1 VERTSP
7 SRAPRALAGFLGH
20 WRGSTRFASGAWGPE
35 RTVDAEVTYTPVAGG
50 SAVVQS
56 YSHREPDGTHFE
68 GHGIFTVDP
77 DHQDVF
83 WYYVDNAGP
92 APAAAARCTWHNG
105 ALRVERHG
113 GAGWTRHT
121 LRVDGDVLT
130 HVPELRARGDK
141 AMGDSGMH
149 EEAGAVDGT
158 GSAYVPF
165 MTSSFQRS

>member
-1 VERTSP
+1 MEQTSP
-7 SRAPRALAGFLGH
+7 GRAPHALAGFLGR

-77 DHQDVF
+77 DHHDVF

-92 APAAAARCTWHNG
+92 APAAAVRCTWHNG
-105 ALRVERHG
+105 ALRVERRG
-113 GAGWTRHT
+113 SSGWTRHT

-130 HVPELRARGDK
+130 HVTELRTRGDK
-141 AMGDSGMH
+141 AMRDSGLH

>member
-1 VERTSP
+1 
-7 SRAPRALAGFLGH
+7 
-20 WRGSTRFASGAWGPE
+20 
-35 RTVDAEVTYTPVAGG
+35 VTYTPVAGG

-92 APAAAARCTWHNG
+92 APAAAVRCTWHNG
-105 ALRVERHG
+105 ALRVERHS

-121 LRVDGDVLT
+121 LRVDGDVLM
-130 HVPELRARGDK
+130 HVTELRTRAGK
-141 AMGDSGMH
+141 ATVDSVTH
-149 EEAGAVDGT
+149 EESGASNGT
-158 GSAYVPF
+158 GSSYVPF

>member
-1 VERTSP
+1 
-7 SRAPRALAGFLGH
+7 
-20 WRGSTRFASGAWGPE
+20 
-35 RTVDAEVTYTPVAGG
+35 
-50 SAVVQS
+50 VVQS

-92 APAAAARCTWHNG
+92 APAAAVRCTWHNG
-105 ALRVERHG
+105 ALRVERRG

-130 HVPELRARGDK
+130 HVTELRTRGDK
-141 AMGDSGMH
+141 ATGDSGMH
-149 EEAGAVDGT
+149 EEAGVADGT

-165 MTSSFQRS
+165 MSSSFQRS

>member
-1 VERTSP
+1 MEPTSP
-7 SRAPRALAGFLGH
+7 GRAPRAFAGFLGH
-20 WRGSTRFASGAWGPE
+20 WRGSTWFAAGPWGPE

-56 YSHREPDGTHFE
+56 YSHREHDGTHSE

-92 APAAAARCTWHNG
+92 APAAASRCTWHNG
-105 ALRVERHG
+105 ALRVERRG

-121 LRVDGDVLT
+121 LRLEGDVLT
-130 HVPELRARGDK
+130 HVTELHTRGDTST
-141 AMGDSGMH
+141 GDSRMH
-149 EEAGAVDGT
+149 EEAGAADGT

>member
-1 VERTSP
+1 VEPTSP
-7 SRAPRALAGFLGH
+7 GRAPRAFAGFLGH
-20 WRGSTRFASGAWGPE
+20 WRGSTWFAAGPWGPE

-56 YSHREPDGTHFE
+56 YSHREHDGTHSE

-92 APAAAARCTWHNG
+92 APAAASRCTWHNG
-105 ALRVERHG
+105 ALRVERRG

-121 LRVDGDVLT
+121 LRLEGDVLT
-130 HVPELRARGDK
+130 HVTELHTRGDTST
-141 AMGDSGMH
+141 GDSRMH
-149 EEAGAVDGT
+149 EEAGAADGT

>member
-1 VERTSP
+1 MERTSP
-7 SRAPRALAGFLGH
+7 SRVPRALAGFLGH

-130 HVPELRARGDK
+130 HVTELRTRGDK
-141 AMGDSGMH
+141 AVGDSGVH
-149 EEAGAVDGT
+149 EETGAVDGT

>member
-1 VERTSP
+1 VN
-7 SRAPRALAGFLGH
+7 
-20 WRGSTRFASGAWGPE
+20 
-35 RTVDAEVTYTPVAGG
+35 YTPVAGG

-92 APAAAARCTWHNG
+92 AQATAARCTWHNG
-105 ALRVERHG
+105 ALRVERRG
-113 GAGWTRHT
+113 SAGWTRHT

-130 HVPELRARGDK
+130 HVTELRTHREK
-141 AMGDSGMH
+141 APEDNATS
-149 EEAGAVDGT
+149 EEPAAADGT

>member
-1 VERTSP
+1 MERTSP
-7 SRAPRALAGFLGH
+7 GRAPRALAGFLGR
-20 WRGSTRFASGAWGPE
+20 WRGSTRLAAGAWGPE
-35 RTVDAEVTYTPVAGG
+35 RTVNAEVTYTPVAGG

-56 YSHREPDGTHFE
+56 YSHREADGTHFE

-83 WYYVDNAGP
+83 WYYIDNAGP
-92 APAAAARCTWHNG
+92 APAAAARCTWHDG
-105 ALRVERHG
+105 ALRVERRG

-130 HVPELRARGDK
+130 HVTELRTRGDT
-141 AMGDSGMH
+141 AAGEIGMH
-149 EEAGAVDGT
+149 EEAGAADGT

-165 MTSSFQRS
+165 MTSWFQRS

>member
-1 VERTSP
+1 MERTP
-7 SRAPRALAGFLGH
+7 PGRAPKALAGFLGH
-20 WRGSTRFASGAWGPE
+20 WRGITRFAAGPWGPE
-35 RTVDAEVTYTPVAGG
+35 RAVDAEVTYTPVAGG

-56 YSHREPDGTHFE
+56 YRHLEPDGTHFE

-92 APAAAARCTWHNG
+92 ALAAAARCTWQHG
-105 ALRVERHG
+105 ALRVEREG

-121 LRVDGDVLT
+121 LRVDGGVLT
-130 HVPELRARGDK
+130 HVTELRTRGGK
-141 AMGDSGMH
+141 SAEQGAGMP
-149 EEAGAVDGT
+149 DGT

-165 MTSSFQRS
+165 LTSSFQRADSSR

>member
-1 VERTSP
+1 MERTPP
-7 SRAPRALAGFLGH
+7 SRAPGALVAFLGR
-20 WRGSTRFASGAWGPE
+20 WRGSTRFAAGPWGPE

-56 YSHREPDGTHFE
+56 YRHLEPDGTHSE

-92 APAAAARCTWHNG
+92 APVAAARCTWHDG
-105 ALRVERHG
+105 ALRVERRG

-121 LRVDGDVLT
+121 LRVDGNVLT
-130 HVPELRARGDK
+130 HITELRTRGGKTTSTTTDGSG
-141 AMGDSGMH
+141 GD
-149 EEAGAVDGT
+149 DGT
-158 GSAYVPF
+158 GPAYVPF

>member
-1 VERTSP
+1 MDRTS
-7 SRAPRALAGFLGH
+7 SGRAPQALAGFLGR
-20 WRGSTRFASGAWGPE
+20 WRGSTRFAAGPWGPE

-56 YSHREPDGTHFE
+56 YSHREPDGAHSE

-77 DHQDVF
+77 DHHDVF

-105 ALRVERHG
+105 ALRVERRG

-121 LRVDGDVLT
+121 LRVEGDVLT
-130 HVPELRARGDK
+130 HVTELRIRGDK
-141 AMGDSGMH
+141 ASEG
-149 EEAGAVDGT
+149 EPGAADGT

>member
-1 VERTSP
+1 VDRTSP
-7 SRAPRALAGFLGH
+7 GRAPRALAGFLGH
-20 WRGSTRFASGAWGPE
+20 WRGSTRFAAGPWGPE

-56 YSHREPDGTHFE
+56 YSHREPDGTHSE

-83 WYYVDNAGP
+83 WYYVDSAGP
-92 APAAAARCTWHNG
+92 APAAASRCTWHDG
-105 ALRVERHG
+105 ALRVERRG

-121 LRVDGDVLT
+121 LRLEGDVLT
-130 HVPELRARGDK
+130 HVTELRTRGDT
-141 AMGDSGMH
+141 ATGGSGMH
-149 EEAGAVDGT
+149 EEAGAADGT